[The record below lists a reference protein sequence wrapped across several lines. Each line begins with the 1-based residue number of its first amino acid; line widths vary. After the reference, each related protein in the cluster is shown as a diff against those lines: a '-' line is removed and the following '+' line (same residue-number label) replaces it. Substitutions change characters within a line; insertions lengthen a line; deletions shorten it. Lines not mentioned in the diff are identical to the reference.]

1 MRILDNLNL
10 NQIYQYLLLILAF
23 LTPLTVFGANFIVVI
38 ICVLWIFSGDY
49 KSKYRLIIQSKF
61 LIASILFF
69 FLHVVGLLWTE
80 DLEWGLHITHKMWY
94 FLLLLP
100 VLYSI
105 VQKKYIRKYITIFLL
120 GVSVSEVTSYLIW
133 FEIIPPFKYATVLN
147 PTPFMSHVSYNPIL
161 AFAIYLLSHELFFNK
176 QLSKLKLIGYSFFAI
191 TMSFNM
197 FITGGRAGHVMYF
210 VMISILIFQFF
221 NFQKIK
227 SIFAIA
233 IIIPAIFFTA
243 YQYSAFFHHRVDL
256 AVKNVLNYNND
267 INSSVGL
274 RITYTINS
282 WEVIKDNPIIGV
294 GTGDYPGEYKKIN
307 SKNTPDQPKTTNPH
321 NMYILVLTQ
330 LGLIG
335 FVSFLSIFYY
345 QIKESFY
352 GAERYIRDIGV
363 TLPVLYLIIML
374 SDSYL
379 LGHYTTLMY
388 VFFSSF
394 LYRNFEKTE

>member
-147 PTPFMSHVSYNPIL
+147 PTPFMSHISYNPIL

-227 SIFAIA
+227 SIFAIV

>member
-1 MRILDNLNL
+1 MLNNLNL
-10 NQIYQYLLLILAF
+10 NQSYQYLLLILAF
-23 LTPLTVFGANFIVVI
+23 LLPLTVFGANLIIVI

-61 LIASILFF
+61 LIASIVFY
-69 FLHVVGLLWTE
+69 FLHIVGLLWTE
-80 DLEWGLHITHKMWY
+80 DLEWGLHIAHKMWY

-105 VQKKYIRKYITIFLL
+105 VEKKYIRKYIAIFLL
-120 GVSVSEVTSYLIW
+120 GVTASEITSYLIW
-133 FEIIPPFKYATVLN
+133 FEIIPPFKYASVLN

-176 QLSKLKLIGYSFFAI
+176 KLSKLKLFCYSFFAI
-191 TMSFNM
+191 TMSINM

-227 SIFAIA
+227 SIFTIA
-233 IIIPAIFFTA
+233 IIIPSIFFAA
-243 YQYSAFFHHRVDL
+243 YQFSPLFHHRVDL

-274 RITYTINS
+274 RITYAINS
-282 WEVIKDNPIIGV
+282 WEVIKNNPIIGV
-294 GTGDYPGEYKKIN
+294 GTGDFPVEYKKIN

-321 NMYILVLTQ
+321 NMYILVITQ
-330 LGLIG
+330 LGLLG
-335 FVSFLSIFYY
+335 FASFISIFYY
-345 QIKESFY
+345 QIKESFH
-352 GAERYIRDIGV
+352 GSERYIRDIGV

-394 LYRNFEKTE
+394 LYRNFGKTK